1 MNSHVHRRVYER
13 DAQGNPSRFSWQARY
28 RDPRNP
34 RKRHERTF
42 PTKRQAE
49 RWLTEQT
56 AALITGTHVE
66 PGKASK
72 KFPDLVQAWKDTR
85 YAALAPRSR
94 ARYDQILRHHL
105 TPQFGAMRVAH
116 IDREAVR
123 RYFGKL
129 AERVAAGE
137 ISGGTVHKIHTTLS
151 SIMSEAV
158 ELGLTPANPCS
169 RVRGLPSSKSQRQP
183 AFLTRDEIERVL
195 TALYPHYQL
204 MVRCAAFTGLR
215 QSELLALRRKHVNLL
230 HGRIRVEE
238 AIKEWRNG
246 EPTFGETKSGR
257 GRTVGLEPGLR
268 AALTDHLASL
278 SGGDDALVFRNT
290 EGGPVHAESFM
301 RNFFR
306 PAVKKVLPGRHVT
319 FHDLRHT
326 CASLLIGS
334 GANALEVRDWMGHAS
349 IATTYNVYGHLLPD
363 NVDDLASRLA
373 AGTSN
378 VVPMLQAEEV

>member
-1 MNSHVHRRVYER
+1 MNAHVHRRVYER
-13 DAQGNPSRFSWQARY
+13 DAAGNPTRFSWQARY
-28 RDPRNP
+28 RDPKNP

-42 PTKRQAE
+42 TTKREAD
-49 RWLTEQT
+49 RWLREQS
-56 AALITGTHVE
+56 AALVTGTHVD

-85 YAALAPRSR
+85 YAALAPRSS
-94 ARYDQILRHHL
+94 ARYDQVLRKHL
-105 TPQFGAMRVAH
+105 LPEFGAMRVSDV
-116 IDREAVR
+116 DREAVR

-129 AERVAAGE
+129 AHRVAAGE

-158 ELGLTPANPCS
+158 ELGLTPANPCA

-183 AFLTRDEIERVL
+183 AFLSRDEIERLV
-195 TALYPHYQL
+195 AAIYPQYQL
-204 MVRCAAFTGLR
+204 MVRCAAYTGLR
-215 QSELLALRRKHVNLL
+215 QSELLALRRRHVNVL
-230 HGRIRVEE
+230 HGRVRVEE
-238 AIKEWRNG
+238 AIKEWRDG
-246 EPTFGETKSGR
+246 APTFGETKSGR
-257 GRTVGLEPGLR
+257 GRTVGLEPSLR

-278 SGGDDALVFRNT
+278 PGGDDALVFRNT

-306 PAVKKVLPGRHVT
+306 PAVKKLLPGRHVT

-326 CASLLIGS
+326 CASLLIAS
-334 GANALEVRDWMGHAS
+334 GANALEVKEWMGHAS

-373 AGTSN
+373 VTPSSN
-378 VVPMLQAEEV
+378 VVAISDAAV